1 MLRRACR
8 LSLDFA
14 TAKKRRE
21 ISRLLEAYR
30 GAANFYIRSLWQ
42 TPGALDKDTLA
53 RLPAVR
59 TRLLAMHKDQA
70 LRQALS
76 IVSATRKSARALC
89 IEARCPDFRGMAILC
104 HGVTIGS
111 GRGSFDLI
119 VRLST
124 LARGRRI
131 AIPTR
136 KTYVLN
142 KWLAMPGGRLV
153 EKTCALSEKG
163 IIVFVEF
170 PEPEIR
176 ENADILGIDIGIN
189 KLITT
194 SDRQFIGTDWKSISA
209 RVRRCCPGSKGKR
222 RACVARDRYI
232 NYCVKQLPWQH

>member
-1 MLRRACR
+1 
-8 LSLDFA
+8 
-14 TAKKRRE
+14 
-21 ISRLLEAYR
+21 
-30 GAANFYIRSLWQ
+30 
-42 TPGALDKDTLA
+42 
-53 RLPAVR
+53 
-59 TRLLAMHKDQA
+59 
-70 LRQALS
+70 
-76 IVSATRKSARALC
+76 
-89 IEARCPDFRGMAILC
+89 
-104 HGVTIGS
+104 
-111 GRGSFDLI
+111 
-119 VRLST
+119 
-124 LARGRRI
+124 
-131 AIPTR
+131 
-136 KTYVLN
+136 
-142 KWLAMPGGRLV
+142 MPGGRLV